1 MAAAAPGAY
10 DGLRVVDFSHVIAGP
25 LCTKLLADHGAE
37 VIKIESLAGDMMRRF
52 PYPIEAPGTT
62 TQFIQYNL
70 GKRSIAMDL
79 RDDEVRELVF
89 ELCDKADV
97 VVENFRP
104 GTMAR
109 LGLEIDELRR
119 RNPRLIFCS
128 VSTFGAVGPASEIS
142 GFGFVAEARSGLMYL
157 NGDAGDKPSA
167 FGTAL
172 ADMNASLHAF
182 AAIGAALY
190 RRSVSGEGTFIDI
203 SSYDAL
209 VTMIDH
215 ALALHNLTGGERVF
229 GRYGTRHP
237 LIIPNGVTQTADGEY
252 VAYGCAADAQF
263 HALVGLMG
271 KTEWQTDPKYSTG
284 AARVAVQKEVY
295 DAVDDWAATIATA
308 DELVAI
314 LADAGTTGARIQEY
328 TEAATDEHL
337 IARGT
342 LAPVDVRGVGETLLP
357 SAPHPMSGLSVAPAG
372 DAPGLGEHTR
382 AVLTGELGLSDE
394 RIDELLARGV
404 VAEPAAGAIA

>member
-1 MAAAAPGAY
+1 MADAPGAY

-25 LCTKLLADHGAE
+25 LCTKLLADHGAD
-37 VIKIESLAGDMMRRF
+37 VIKIESLGGDMMRSF
-52 PYPIEAPGTT
+52 PYEIEAPGTT
-62 TQFIQYNL
+62 TQFVQYNL

-79 RDDEVRELVF
+79 RDSEVRELVF
-89 ELCDKADV
+89 KLCETADV
-97 VVENFRP
+97 AVENFRP
-104 GTMAR
+104 GTMER
-109 LGLEIDELRR
+109 LGFDIEELRR
-119 RNPRLIFCS
+119 RNPRLVFCS

-157 NGDAGDKPSA
+157 NGDEGEKPSA

-182 AAIGAALY
+182 GAIGAALY

-215 ALALHNLTGGERVF
+215 ALALHNLTGGERRF
-229 GRYGTRHP
+229 GKYGTRHP

-263 HALVGLMG
+263 HAVAKLMG
-271 KTEWQTDPKYSTG
+271 REEWTTDPKYATG
-284 AARVAVQKEVY
+284 AARVAVQEEIY
-295 DAVDDWAATIATA
+295 DAIDAWAATAPTA
-308 DELVAI
+308 EEL
-314 LADAGTTGARIQEY
+314 LRLLTDAGTVGARIAEY
-328 TEAATDEHL
+328 TETAQDEHL

-357 SAPHPMSGLSVAPAG
+357 SAPHPMAGLSAKPGG

-382 AVLTGELGLSDE
+382 QVLTEELGLSDAQV
-394 RIDELLARGV
+394 DELIARGA
-404 VAEPAAGAIA
+404 VAETKVAA